1 MALHLD
7 KRKIKLCGYNV
18 CESLCLHLK
27 ANPGRYSELK
37 YWIILLLHQFTIT
50 DALTSHI
57 VENKVLFILV
67 DTLKLTYGNVPLQK
81 LCLHSMV
88 RTLATLAEDFGT
100 KSLSLLAEMNLIPL
114 MAACLRNSD
123 TELSQWAIFLIHEFV
138 SRKVRVA
145 DIIKIKGLV
154 KILVSFVKPNDAI
167 IPRIVFRCFKNLCD
181 FDNEF
186 YKELLKN
193 NLLPLLIKSVAQ
205 YDEQTQYWCVA
216 LIHVLLY
223 HMGSHKE
230 FFQLKGMETL
240 LKLSNSRPAHI
251 NIYIVEMLI
260 VLVSDPSNQNSME
273 KISQLVLRKLFKF
286 FSADDFD
293 LKHSTLTAM
302 VNLVAI
308 SSKIC

>member
-1 MALHLD
+1 M
-7 KRKIKLCGYNV
+7 
-18 CESLCLHLK
+18 HLK
-27 ANPGRYSELK
+27 SNHGRYSELK

-50 DALTSHI
+50 DALTSYI

-88 RTLATLAEDFGT
+88 RTLATLTDDFGT
-100 KSLSLLAEMNLIPL
+100 KTLSSLAEMNLIPL
-114 MAACLRNSD
+114 IAACLRNSD

-138 SRKVRVA
+138 SRKVQVA

-193 NLLPLLIKSVAQ
+193 NFLSLLIKSVAQ

-240 LKLSNSRPAHI
+240 LKLTNSRPAHI
-251 NIYIVEMLI
+251 NIYVVEMLI
-260 VLVSDPSNQNSME
+260 VLVSDPSME
-273 KISQLVLRKLFKF
+273 KISQLVLKKLFKF
-286 FSADDFD
+286 LSADDFD
-293 LKHSTLTAM
+293 LKHSSLTAM

-308 SSKIC
+308 SSKVYL